1 NNAADYGMNKWDDN
15 DEERIYGDSVL
26 KLSEESLTL
35 TTTVTLKEVKK
46 EVKVVYVKGLS
57 LLTQ

>member
-1 NNAADYGMNKWDDN
+1 MNKWDDN